1 MESTKQAEKMYPGKK
16 KENPKR
22 VASQKPSEESV
33 LKKDGV
39 INSVKC
45 CQGVRHN
52 GYLE

>member
-1 MESTKQAEKMYPGKK
+1 MESTKEPGKLYPGRK

-39 INSVKC
+39 INSAKC
-45 CQGVRHN
+45 CQGVRHSD
-52 GYLE
+52 YLG